1 MQSGDRVFVH
11 GGAAT
16 PHLLL
21 DALYGRRDELSN
33 VELIHIHLEGDVPHT
48 RPDFAKA
55 FSSVSLF
62 VGANLRNHLKGPNDY
77 LPIFLSEIPF
87 LFRSGLR
94 KPSVALIHV
103 SAKGPTGLYSLGTSV
118 DVARSA
124 VCSADIV
131 IAQINQQMPYVY
143 GDGCISEEQIDY
155 AVIVNTPLAIAHEES
170 SSDKDKAIGA
180 HVASLIDD
188 GATLQVGIGRIPNA
202 VMHSLT
208 SHKDLGIH
216 TEIWGDSVLSLY
228 KKGVI
233 TNKYKKVHP
242 HKMVSTFLI
251 GSKELYDF
259 IDHNEEVLN
268 LEVSFTNNPEVIGSN
283 PKVVAINSAIEI
295 DLTGQVCADSIG
307 TKILSGVGG
316 QIDFIYGAHLS
327 PKGKSII
334 ALPSITADGQSKIVA
349 TLKKGAGVV
358 TTRAQVHYVVTEY
371 GIASLYG
378 KTLQERAHALIQIAH
393 PSVREDLYKQW
404 KERS

>member
-1 MQSGDRVFVH
+1 
-11 GGAAT
+11 
-16 PHLLL
+16 
-21 DALYGRRDELSN
+21 
-33 VELIHIHLEGDVPHT
+33 
-48 RPDFAKA
+48 
-55 FSSVSLF
+55 
-62 VGANLRNHLKGPNDY
+62 
-77 LPIFLSEIPF
+77 
-87 LFRSGLR
+87 
-94 KPSVALIHV
+94 
-103 SAKGPTGLYSLGTSV
+103 
-118 DVARSA
+118 
-124 VCSADIV
+124 
-131 IAQINQQMPYVY
+131 
-143 GDGCISEEQIDY
+143 
-155 AVIVNTPLAIAHEES
+155 
-170 SSDKDKAIGA
+170 
-180 HVASLIDD
+180 
-188 GATLQVGIGRIPNA
+188 
-202 VMHSLT
+202 MHSLT

-268 LEVSFTNNPEVIGSN
+268 LEVSFTNNPEVISSN

-334 ALPSITADGQSKIVA
+334 ALPSMTADGQSKIVA

-378 KTLQERAHALIQIAH
+378 KTLQERAHTLIQIAH

-404 KERS
+404 KERSL